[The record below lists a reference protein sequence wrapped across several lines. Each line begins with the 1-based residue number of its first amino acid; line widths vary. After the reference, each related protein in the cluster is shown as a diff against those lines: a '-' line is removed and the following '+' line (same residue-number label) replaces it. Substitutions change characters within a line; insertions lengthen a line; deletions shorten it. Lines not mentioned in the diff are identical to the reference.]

1 MRPPVP
7 KPFMYMRSLWPDR
20 ARLEGAVV
28 RSLLELL
35 GLKDYT
41 NHAQTPPS
49 PDQLVLDPTGKS
61 YREIEAVG
69 PGSQHAWAEMD
80 RVIERIKGDLLS
92 NPRRHLSGYTL
103 EVHCEERQLSR
114 REAERTARNVLDA
127 LADPHCVEF
136 SEDQSS
142 ANIRLQASSRDFIRS
157 MGLKKHSPNPDG
169 SARAGVSLEVAAYLG
184 AALPRDE
191 AIALILSNIYEKVS
205 NTYTRVEN
213 VPLDLLIHNTG
224 FSDVR
229 WEPHSDF
236 LNQLERRVRSLKP
249 QWQTQFNEIYLLTEN
264 DYREVK

>member
-1 MRPPVP
+1 
-7 KPFMYMRSLWPDR
+7 
-20 ARLEGAVV
+20 
-28 RSLLELL
+28 
-35 GLKDYT
+35 
-41 NHAQTPPS
+41 
-49 PDQLVLDPTGKS
+49 
-61 YREIEAVG
+61 
-69 PGSQHAWAEMD
+69 
-80 RVIERIKGDLLS
+80 
-92 NPRRHLSGYTL
+92 
-103 EVHCEERQLSR
+103 
-114 REAERTARNVLDA
+114 
-127 LADPHCVEF
+127 
-136 SEDQSS
+136 
-142 ANIRLQASSRDFIRS
+142 